1 MEPESCPSFSDQVL
15 LCFSGDSGA
24 GACAALGLGFEH
36 GHGFEAVPLSIP
48 LRLKEF
54 SVKLRGGLLEEVG
67 ASSPVLVL
75 RRRDDGRLGPT
86 AVVVNAAFDRDDQAR
101 VAHWLVSQI
110 PVTAEKVV
118 VVLSDEPQTPSPG
131 RDSCRLQCAAW
142 GGLVPAPGLSDL
154 ELMPDGLRIRDG
166 LAAAAVHFLVAEQRP
181 CCCVVSP
188 GSQPFPPLPLMPPI
202 AAPPLPPPPPNPAPP
217 FRLPATLP
225 PRARIRGGTWLPIP
239 DPASPS
245 SHEGEGQGRMA
256 CSELLPCPDGSWAP
270 AGRRR
275 GLHGRIP
282 SPPQHPPAAPSL
294 LFGLGLVWVGGGA
307 GVQTGP
313 RRRKRGHPR
322 PRRGGLA
329 ARGGGGCGGAPR
341 VRAEV
346 RPREAARHRAVRDP
360 HRLAGAPRP
369 LRADLHL
376 SPARPK
382 EEEAGCAITRS
393 APAGPTSPGW
403 WSTARGRAARAG
415 SC

>member
-188 GSQPFPPLPLMPPI
+188 GSEGTRGLGAEAWRLAEAAAAAALPECGLRFDPERLRGIAQCGTPI
-202 AAPPLPPPPPNPAPP
+202 AW
-217 FRLPATLP
+217 RG
-225 PRARIRGGTWLPIP
+225 PR
-239 DPASPS
+239 
-245 SHEGEGQGRMA
+245 GR
-256 CSELLPCPDGSWAP
+256 SEL
-270 AGRRR
+270 
-275 GLHGRIP
+275 IY
-282 SPPQHPPAAPSL
+282 
-294 LFGLGLVWVGGGA
+294 
-307 GVQTGP
+307 T
-313 RRRKRGHPR
+313 
-322 PRRGGLA
+322 
-329 ARGGGGCGGAPR
+329 
-341 VRAEV
+341 
-346 RPREAARHRAVRDP
+346 
-360 HRLAGAPRP
+360 
-369 LRADLHL
+369 
-376 SPARPK
+376 
-382 EEEAGCAITRS
+382 
-393 APAGPTSPGW
+393 
-403 WSTARGRAARAG
+403 
-415 SC
+415 